1 MDNNT
6 DLLYKFQNCHLR
18 YLIKMIWLCLIGFY
32 SHFQLIVRELEREPK
47 VGMWRKDLSQF
58 SGVRS
63 SADEFL

>member
-1 MDNNT
+1 
-6 DLLYKFQNCHLR
+6 
-18 YLIKMIWLCLIGFY
+18 MIWLCLIALY

>member
-1 MDNNT
+1 
-6 DLLYKFQNCHLR
+6 
-18 YLIKMIWLCLIGFY
+18 MIWLCLIGFY
-32 SHFQLIVRELEREPK
+32 SHFQLIISLNQTTLAQPGLVRELEREPK